1 MKKFIT
7 IALAVAVLFSFAACQ
22 NGPTTYTLTGVAELK
37 EGVYYLTGEELKADD
52 FVFTAYTYDGRSV
65 DFPASDISSISLEDD
80 GETVTAFGNGVSFAG
95 KITTYA
101 VGSITVDGSNA
112 VKKVYYTTSKDDYK
126 VVDLTG
132 VVITAKFT
140 VDGTEHT
147 KVVDSS
153 EAEGTIS
160 DWTTADPEAEVSVT
174 YATKPG
180 TYTVELR
187 ENLIDKVELKVKDS
201 VENIYVGA
209 TVDASTF
216 DMVATMLNGEE
227 NILTAGTDYKYYNTT
242 SKEYDINAPVVD
254 TKEAKNNI
262 SIQAKYVGE
271 DGKVGLERE
280 ASTTIDVLANDPV
293 GITVDAT
300 SVTVALDTDYKE
312 SGIEDL
318 TVKYVLAD
326 GNEGDELTYNAAEDG
341 YTLSAT
347 EFKSTSYEKG
357 DRVQI
362 TVTAGSFTKTFEV
375 VLAAKA

>member
-65 DFPASDISSISLEDD
+65 DFPASDISSISANAA
-80 GETVTAFGNGVSFAG
+80 GEVTASGNGISFAG

-101 VGSITVDGSNA
+101 VDSITVDGSNA
-112 VKKVYYTTSKDDYK
+112 VKKVYYTTSNENYK
-126 VVDLTG
+126 GVDLTG

-160 DWTTADPEAEVSVT
+160 EWTTADPEAEVTVT
-174 YATKPG
+174 YATKPS

-187 ENLIDKVELKVKDS
+187 ENLIDKVGLKVKDS

-227 NILTAGTDYKYYNTT
+227 NILAPGTDYKYYNTT

-262 SIQAKYVGE
+262 SIQAKYIGE

-312 SGIEDL
+312 SGIADL
-318 TVKYVLAD
+318 AVNYVLAD
-326 GNEGDELTYNAAEDG
+326 GSEGDELTYNAAEDG

-375 VLAAKA
+375 ILAAKA

>member
-1 MKKFIT
+1 M
-7 IALAVAVLFSFAACQ
+7 
-22 NGPTTYTLTGVAELK
+22 
-37 EGVYYLTGEELKADD
+37 
-52 FVFTAYTYDGRSV
+52 
-65 DFPASDISSISLEDD
+65 
-80 GETVTAFGNGVSFAG
+80 
-95 KITTYA
+95 
-101 VGSITVDGSNA
+101 
-112 VKKVYYTTSKDDYK
+112 
-126 VVDLTG
+126 
-132 VVITAKFT
+132 ITAKFT

-160 DWTTADPEAEVSVT
+160 DWTIADPEAEVTVT
-174 YATKPG
+174 YATKPS

-187 ENLIDKVELKVKDS
+187 ENLIDKVGLKVKDS

-227 NILTAGTDYKYYNTT
+227 NILAAGTDYKYYNTT

-262 SIQAKYVGE
+262 SIQAKYIGE

-280 ASTTIDVLANDPV
+280 ASTTIDVLANNPV

-312 SGIEDL
+312 SGIADL
-318 TVKYVLAD
+318 AVNYVLAD
-326 GNEGDELTYNAAEDG
+326 GSEGDELTYNAAEDG

-375 VLAAKA
+375 ILAAKA